1 MTLRHQIRLNTHA
14 WAVLL
19 GHITGFAAVNAWSSV
34 QQAIPR
40 AFCPAVPVAA
50 YLGISYIYRAWTFL
64 EGGFVLWSRSPNS
77 CWNYNLKFY
86 KSFKSAGTTAR
97 WRYERTM
104 ADGEEDEY
112 EEIWGECVA
121 ETEDEVIS
129 LSVSFLIAQV
139 LLGSYAESCV
149 LQLVAILY
157 EQSAGMC

>member
-1 MTLRHQIRLNTHA
+1 MNTHA

-19 GHITGFAAVNAWSSV
+19 GHVTGFAAVNAWSSV
-34 QQAIPR
+34 QQVIPR

-50 YLGISYIYRAWTFL
+50 YLGISCIYGAWTFL
-64 EGGFVLWSRSPNS
+64 EGGVVLWSRSASS
-77 CWNYNLKFY
+77 CCNYIPSKILPCY
-86 KSFKSAGTTAR
+86 TSAGTTAR

-112 EEIWGECVA
+112 EEIGGECAA

-139 LLGSYAESCV
+139 LLGPYTESYV
-149 LQLVAILY
+149 LQVRGKMSKAI
-157 EQSAGMC
+157 